1 MTRHQNPTRGAR
13 APTTT
18 SPGHTVYS
26 YLDSS
31 WELEFRNIIATGARP
46 DQIAQF
52 RNDTVTAANEAK
64 RDLPVKIQNLRERL
78 KQVDAFRLV
87 GSIDVLDAFRRS
99 ALEGSQGFGSD
110 AMVELLAG
118 TVATIDEADIL
129 PNIAGSL
136 DPFVV
141 PEIDT
146 ALREIANLQR
156 MADLTNLGQLDNAD
170 HVGMMNML
178 QLENR
183 FDRMAG
189 FDSHV
194 RRVTLEIFTKVD
206 DRCHQRLGFKL
217 TDSLRFAHL
226 YGQVRMKHADQANK
240 YMATNYP
247 PYPANGTHDQ
257 QARWRGGHMVLFAMS
272 AAARLEGHD
281 ELEDHL
287 AERLNIPTDELS
299 RLANAMGTRVG
310 TLAEDQLLRDNPL
323 RHSPLLTLS
332 TGEWLFAR
340 PIDFVHG
347 ALEWAATICKP
358 DAGLMAT
365 FDKARQKV
373 AENLPAQLLADVF
386 GHDNVHRSVTYPDT
400 ESDAEADV
408 LVTLPGATLVVECK
422 GGRFSREGR
431 RAAPRRVERHIN
443 DLANKAND
451 QNTRTIA
458 AIKNAKP
465 FKSDNKLP
473 LDLDRDATTYPI
485 TVTLERIDPFSAF
498 LSPSR
503 RVGDSEKSWI
513 LSLYDLV
520 LLADVLESPSDF
532 MAYVHKRRQLL
543 NEGAR
548 VWVEADALGAWCED
562 RLTSMTKMPDPIAG
576 KTVSIVSQTS
586 AWMNDYYTVEALDF
600 AGALDDEDDDYS
612 RGPRGKTKP
621 NTQIPIPC
629 LAALDD
635 MAGDGDPDW
644 LPVTLRALTVTPR
657 GWRPLARLLAAPEN
671 RSKTVAKNLRKA
683 ASGWSIEGKVTATL
697 NTTGQARAVRL
708 QLPQ

>member
-1 MTRHQNPTRGAR
+1 M
-13 APTTT
+13 
-18 SPGHTVYS
+18 
-26 YLDSS
+26 
-31 WELEFRNIIATGARP
+31 ATGASP

-52 RNDTVTAANEAK
+52 RQDTVTAANEAK
-64 RDLPVKIQNLRERL
+64 RDLPVKLQDLRVRL
-78 KQVDAFRLV
+78 KQVDALRLV
-87 GSIDVLDAFRRS
+87 ASIDVLDAVRRS
-99 ALEGSQGFGSD
+99 ALQGPQSFGSD

-118 TVATIDEADIL
+118 TVATIDEAEIL

-141 PEIDT
+141 SEIDT
-146 ALREIANLQR
+146 ALREIANMQL
-156 MADLTNLGQLDNAD
+156 MADLTNLGQLDDAD
-170 HVGMMNML
+170 NVGMMNML

-194 RRVTLEIFTKVD
+194 RRVALEIFSKVD
-206 DRCHQRLGFKL
+206 DRCHQSLGFKL

-226 YGQVRMKHADQANK
+226 YGQVRMQHANQANE

-247 PYPANGTHDQ
+247 PYPTNGTHDQ
-257 QARWRGGHMVLFAMS
+257 VVRWKGGHMVLFAMT

-281 ELEDHL
+281 ELEEHI
-287 AERLNIPTDELS
+287 AELLNIPTDELS

-310 TLAEDQLLRDNPL
+310 TLAEDQLLGDNPL

-358 DAGLMAT
+358 EARLMSA

-373 AENLPAQLLADVF
+373 AEELPGQLLTKVF
-386 GHDNVHRSVTYPDT
+386 GPDNVHRSVTYPDT

-408 LVTLPGATLVVECK
+408 LVTLPGATLVIECK

-443 DLANKAND
+443 DLADKAND

-458 AIKNAKP
+458 AIKDAKP
-465 FKSDNKLP
+465 FKTDDNLP
-473 LDLDRDATTYPI
+473 LDLDKDATAYPI
-485 TVTLERIDPFSAF
+485 TVTLERIDPFGAF

-503 RVGDSEKSWI
+503 RAGDSEKSWI
-513 LSLYDLV
+513 LSLCDLV
-520 LLADVLESPSDF
+520 LLADVLASPSDF
-532 MAYVHKRRQLL
+532 IAYVHKRRQML
-543 NEGAR
+543 NQGAR
-548 VWVEADALGAWCED
+548 VWVEADALGAWCEN
-562 RLTSMTKMPDPIAG
+562 RLTNMTRMPDPIAG

-612 RGPRGKTKP
+612 RGPRGNTKP
-621 NTQIPIPC
+621 NTQLPAAC

-635 MAGDGDPDW
+635 MADQGDPDW
-644 LPVTLRALTVTPR
+644 IPVTIAALTVTPR
-657 GWRPLARLLAAPEN
+657 GWRPLARLLASPEN
-671 RSKTVAKNLRKA
+671 HNKSTAKNLRKA
-683 ASGWSIEGKVTATL
+683 ATGWSVEGQVTAVL
-697 NTTGQARAVRL
+697 STTGQTRTVRL